1 MCARVGGYY
10 LCVCANVCMC
20 VICVCVHKHLDV
32 CGYAWYMIYMWV
44 RVRALFLSDRSN
56 IASVES
62 THCVKK
68 VANEG
73 SMWGGT

>member
-1 MCARVGGYY
+1 
-10 LCVCANVCMC
+10 
-20 VICVCVHKHLDV
+20 
-32 CGYAWYMIYMWV
+32 MIYMWV

-56 IASVES
+56 MASVES